1 MLGIDQLLNSRTS
14 HLLHSRMSCL
24 PAFTHACQAPARIH
38 SRMSHL
44 HSRMSHAVV
53 CLEAPAVLKL
63 APPPPFAV
71 GGKEAQAE
79 QEPATE
85 DKPADQPKQP
95 RKKRAAKRKL
105 QQVAEQSA
113 GSQPDPEA
121 LARVQEELVQL
132 LVAHS
137 QPPPPERPARCVG
150 LDLHQPNDTRKK
162 YASRAYH
169 AAKQQALR
177 NDPDCAWRSIA
188 QKAHKDAIAAWD
200 AARA

>member
-1 MLGIDQLLNSRTS
+1 MHVTPPVFT
-14 HLLHSRMSCL
+14 HVTFA
-24 PAFTHACQAPARIH
+24 AFTHVLFAN
-38 SRMSHL
+38 SRM
-44 HSRMSHAVV
+44 AV
-53 CLEAPAVLKL
+53 CLEVPAVLKL

-79 QEPATE
+79 QEPAAGDE
-85 DKPADQPKQP
+85 PADHAKQP

-105 QQVAEQSA
+105 QPVAEQSG

-121 LARVQEELVQL
+121 LARVREELVQL

-137 QPPPPERPARCVG
+137 QPPPPPGRPGRCVG
-150 LDLHQPNDTRKK
+150 LDLQQPNDTRKK

-177 NDPDCAWRSIA
+177 DDPDCDWRSAA
-188 QKAHKDAIAAWD
+188 QKAHKDAVAAWD